1 MNRLLS
7 FLCFYRKPM
16 QRYKSWRAT
25 LKNNGNTS
33 DQTQIS
39 YGEMPSI
46 SRDDINLLNKQIKS
60 DEQFEK
66 LRKKL

>member
-1 MNRLLS
+1 MNKLLS
-7 FLCFYRKPM
+7 FLCFYRKPI
-16 QRYKSWRAT
+16 QRYQSWRAT

-46 SRDDINLLNKQIKS
+46 SKDDIKLLNTKIKS
-60 DEQFEK
+60 DEQFESV
-66 LRKKL
+66 RKQL

>member
-1 MNRLLS
+1 MNKLLS
-7 FLCFYRKPM
+7 FLCFCRKPV

-46 SRDDINLLNKQIKS
+46 SKDDIKLLNKKIKS
-60 DEQFEK
+60 DEQFENI
-66 LRKKL
+66 RKKL